1 MILFLYLFW
10 IVLNQKIT
18 LEIALIGIVVVAAVF
33 AFMCR
38 AMSYS
43 FRLELCVYRLVPLG
57 ILFAL
62 RLVWEVIKS
71 NFVVARLVLKHHKNN
86 KPYIVHVKVPLEHRV
101 LRTLYANSITLT
113 PGTITMDVAED
124 EEGKHYYYIHW
135 IDVTE
140 TDREKAG
147 EIIKGTMEK
156 WIGRIWK

>member
-18 LEIALIGIVVVAAVF
+18 LEIALIGAVVVAAVF

-43 FRLELCVYRLVPLG
+43 LRLEMCVYRLVPLG

-62 RLVWEVIKS
+62 RLLWEVIKS
-71 NFVVARLVLKHHKNN
+71 NFAVARLVLKHHKNN

-113 PGTITMDVAED
+113 PGTITVDENDGVYTVYCLDRPMAE
-124 EEGKHYYYIHW
+124 G
-135 IDVTE
+135 IDTAPLC
-140 TDREKAG
+140 K
-147 EIIKGTMEK
+147 ILMKMEDILK
-156 WIGRIWK
+156 